1 MAKNPSGRD
10 DSLDGMSAEVDRLLK
25 QLPGADP
32 TLRGSGA
39 MSPTRSGPSPALGP
53 VMAGGSAVKS
63 GPRESTPRDKLGA
76 WLKAGLG
83 VLVGAVMPLWPYAHG
98 CGLGLYL
105 YLGAVL
111 AVTVAGV
118 WGSVSSWKHR
128 IPVAHVLSLGVILWG
143 LILAASQILPRVGYA
158 ATAASWRCL

>member
-10 DSLDGMSAEVDRLLK
+10 DPLDGMSAEVDRLLK

-32 TLRGSGA
+32 TLRGS
-39 MSPTRSGPSPALGP
+39 SPMASPISGRPP
-53 VMAGGSAVKS
+53 VTTGGSAVQR
-63 GPRESTPRDKLGA
+63 GPRESTARDRLGA

-83 VLVGAVMPLWPYAHG
+83 AVAGVLMTQWPYAHT

-111 AVTVAGV
+111 AVTVAGG
-118 WGSVSSWKHR
+118 WASVSSWRHR
-128 IPVAHVLSLGVILWG
+128 VAPAHVLSLGVVLWG
-143 LILAASQILPRVGYA
+143 LILGAAQILPRIGYA
-158 ATAASWRCL
+158 AAAASWRCL

>member
-25 QLPGADP
+25 QLPNADP

-39 MSPTRSGPSPALGP
+39 LSSPMSGRSPGLGP
-53 VMAGGSAVKS
+53 VTAGGSAVKS
-63 GPRESTPRDKLGA
+63 GPRETSARDRLGS

-83 VLVGAVMPLWPYAHG
+83 VVAGVLMTQWPYAHA

-111 AVTVAGV
+111 AVTVAGG
-118 WGSVSSWKHR
+118 WASVSSWKHR
-128 IPVAHVLSLGVILWG
+128 MAVAHVLSLGVVLWG
-143 LILAASQILPRVGYA
+143 LVLAAAQILPRVGYA
-158 ATAASWRCL
+158 AAAAGWRCL

>member
-32 TLRGSGA
+32 ALRGSA
-39 MSPTRSGPSPALGP
+39 PLASPVGGRPP
-53 VMAGGSAVKS
+53 VTAGGSALNS
-63 GPRESTPRDKLGA
+63 GPRVSTSRDRLGT
-76 WLKAGLG
+76 WLKAGLSAMAG
-83 VLVGAVMPLWPYAHG
+83 GLMTQWPYGHA

-111 AVTVAGV
+111 AVTVAGG
-118 WGSVSSWKHR
+118 WASAASWKHR
-128 IPVAHVLSLGVILWG
+128 VAPAHVLSLGAVLWG
-143 LILAASQILPRVGYA
+143 LILAAAQILPRVGYA
-158 ATAASWRCL
+158 AAAASWRCL